1 MRACVRGT
9 FNFNCVGL
17 FWRWIHLP
25 IHPADSQWDS
35 QQQCTQ
41 TDLYCSTAACTAV
54 SLALWL
60 LALRLHLDP
69 LASAS
74 WVTLVPAAKLTAEPV
89 STLVQVDA

>member
-1 MRACVRGT
+1 MRACGT

-69 LASAS
+69 LAPVAPGPG
-74 WVTLVPAAKLTAEPV
+74 PALRLHHGLHLCLQQ
-89 STLVQVDA
+89 S

>member
-1 MRACVRGT
+1 MHPNSCVSG
-9 FNFNCVGL
+9 
-17 FWRWIHLP
+17 P
-25 IHPADSQWDS
+25 
-35 QQQCTQ
+35 
-41 TDLYCSTAACTAV
+41 V
-54 SLALWL
+54 SLALWLLAVWLLTLWL